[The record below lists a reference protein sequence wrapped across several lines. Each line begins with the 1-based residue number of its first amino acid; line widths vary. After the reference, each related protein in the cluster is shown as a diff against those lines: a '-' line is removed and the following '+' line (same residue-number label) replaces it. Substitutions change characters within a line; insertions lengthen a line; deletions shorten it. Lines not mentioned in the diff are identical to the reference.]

1 MIYWD
6 TSCLLKLY
14 VHETDSPV
22 YLDLLKRQKTPI
34 ITSVLAEVEFVFA
47 LSRKEADGCLK
58 KGATLN
64 LTQAM
69 RNHAAQGKIRLVP
82 ISAAV
87 RDLAATLAHRCLLA
101 KNPLLPLRTLDGIHL
116 ATALSL
122 KATGLLTADTRL
134 RDAARLCGFATSE

>member
-14 VHETDSPV
+14 VHESDSPV
-22 YLDLLKRQKTPI
+22 YLDLLEQQATPI

-47 LSRKEADGCLK
+47 LSRKEADGCVK
-58 KGATLN
+58 KGATMN

-69 RNHAAQGKIRLVP
+69 RNHASQGKIRLVP
-82 ISAAV
+82 ISATV

-122 KATGLLTADTRL
+122 KATRLLTADTRL
-134 RDAARLCGFATSE
+134 RDAARHCGLTTFD

>member
-1 MIYWD
+1 MNYWD

-14 VHETDSPV
+14 VHEADSPV
-22 YLDLLKRQKTPI
+22 YLDLLKRQATPI

-47 LSRKEADGCLK
+47 LSRKEADGYVK
-58 KGATLN
+58 KGATQN
-64 LTQAM
+64 LMQAM

-82 ISAAV
+82 ISATV

-122 KATGLLTADTRL
+122 KATRLLTADTRL
-134 RDAARLCGFATSE
+134 RDAARNCGLTTFD

>member
-1 MIYWD
+1 MNYWD

-14 VHETDSPV
+14 VYEADSPV
-22 YLDLLKRQKTPI
+22 YLDLLERQTTPI

-47 LSRKEADGCLK
+47 LSRKEADGCVK

-82 ISAAV
+82 ISATV

-122 KATGLLTADTRL
+122 KATRLLTADSRL
-134 RDAARLCGFATSE
+134 RDAARYCGLTTFD